1 MKLHGHHRGRSVA
14 PADQTRRPLS
24 CRRRRVGPGRLA
36 ALVGLPG
43 CGCHSGSATPCHKT
57 VRETHRGVNMVLHL
71 AASAGTSDQPRVV
84 LRVSTASPHGGDS
97 SAIPHRRAA
106 RRADVPSV
114 RGCRRAPIGM
124 AAEQHSHQ
132 WAASAV
138 SGMGQDGRC
147 LEEPP
152 KVLCGA
158 ARTLRPDPDSSPSA
172 VSPGAGT
179 RSVPAQDTSWEACD
193 R

>member
-71 AASAGTSDQPRVV
+71 AASAGTSDQRMSSTSGAV
-84 LRVSTASPHGGDS
+84 LRLTVRFTRTGRSPSHGLDTCTPPQQV
-97 SAIPHRRAA
+97 ATPA
-106 RRADVPSV
+106 V
-114 RGCRRAPIGM
+114 
-124 AAEQHSHQ
+124 QH
-132 WAASAV
+132 
-138 SGMGQDGRC
+138 GLQDGRC

-172 VSPGAGT
+172 ASPGAGT